1 MDTGFLGG
9 LTFILVLAGI
19 IILHE
24 FGHFIVARL
33 LRIEIEEFGI
43 GFPPR
48 LLRLWRMPGWL
59 VVGQTRLKI
68 PANTSLPFSPVE
80 VEGRVVEAAAVRRG
94 HDLLLRDLALA
105 ASEDGQADSTP
116 TVLET
121 PDGEVKLHGTLKE
134 VHQGTLF
141 SLNWIPLGG
150 FVRPKGED
158 DPTVPGGL
166 AAAKPWRR
174 ILVLLAGA
182 TMNLLTAVVVYA
194 VLFNQIGVPDRVRIE
209 EVAPASPAE
218 AAGMLPGDLILAV
231 DEQQIHRISELQ
243 RYTAQHAGQE
253 VQVTLLRGGQT
264 LVIPVVP
271 RQNPPEG
278 QGRLGILTDQEMRPM
293 KSIFE
298 TLGYSFQAT
307 GQGVREI
314 LSLPGRLIA
323 GAVTPEQA
331 QIAGPRSIWNLFQQS
346 VARDVESRQEV
357 AAGGQP
363 APTNYTLAV
372 IISLT
377 ITVGV
382 INLLPFPALDGGRI
396 FFALIELIFR
406 RRVPPRLETAVHTIG
421 FFLALS
427 LMGYFYIA
435 DILNPLVIKLP

>member
-1 MDTGFLGG
+1 METSFLGG
-9 LTFILVLAGI
+9 LTFVLVLAGI

-24 FGHFIVARL
+24 VGHFVVARL
-33 LRIEIEEFGI
+33 LNIEIEEFGVGI
-43 GFPPR
+43 PPR
-48 LLRLWRMPGWL
+48 LLRLWRARGWL
-59 VVGQTRLKI
+59 VVGRWRLKI
-68 PANTSLPFSPVE
+68 PANTTLPFNPVE
-80 VEGRVVEAAAVRRG
+80 AEGRVVEATAIRRG
-94 HDLLLRDLALA
+94 EEFILRTIALA
-105 ASEDGQADSTP
+105 ASEDGQVDSTP
-116 TVLET
+116 TVLEA
-121 PDGEVKLHGTLKE
+121 PDGTVKINGTLKE
-134 VHQGTLF
+134 IHQGTLF
-141 SLNWIPLGG
+141 TLNWIPLGG

-194 VLFNQIGVPDRVRIE
+194 ILFSQTGIPDGVRIE

-218 AAGMLPGDLILAV
+218 AAGMLPGDLVLSI
-231 DEQQIHRISELQ
+231 DGQEIHRIDELQ
-243 RYTAQHAGQE
+243 NYTAQHAGEE
-253 VQVTLLRGGQT
+253 VQVTLLRGEER
-264 LVIPVVP
+264 LRVPIVP

-278 QGRLGILTDQEMRPM
+278 QGRMGVLTSQQMRPPQ
-293 KSIFE
+293 SIFE

-307 GQGVREI
+307 YQGVRQI
-314 LSLPGRLIA
+314 LALPGRLIA
-323 GAVTPEQA
+323 GAITPDQA

-346 VARDVESRQEV
+346 VARDVESRQEETAD
-357 AAGGQP
+357 AA
-363 APTNYTLAV
+363 APTHYTLAI

-382 INLLPFPALDGGRI
+382 VNLLPFPALDGGRI
-396 FFALIELIFR
+396 FFSLIELVFR

-435 DILNPLVIKLP
+435 DIFNPVVIKLP

>member
-9 LTFILVLAGI
+9 LTFVLVLAGI
-19 IILHE
+19 ILLHE

-33 LRIEIEEFGI
+33 LRIEIEEFGV

-48 LLRLWRMPGWL
+48 LLRLWRAPGWL
-59 VVGQTRLKI
+59 VIGRTRLKI
-68 PANTSLPFSPVE
+68 PANTTLPFRPLE
-80 VEGRVVEAAAVRRG
+80 AEGRVVEAEAVRRG
-94 HDLLLRDLALA
+94 DKLILRSIALA
-105 ASEDGQADSTP
+105 AAEGGQADA
-116 TVLET
+116 LET
-121 PDGEVKLHGTLKE
+121 PDGVVKLHGTLKE
-134 VHQGTLF
+134 IHQGTLF

-166 AAAKPWRR
+166 AAAKPWQR

-182 TMNLLTAVVVYA
+182 AMNLLTAVVVYA
-194 VLFNQIGVPDRVRIE
+194 ILFNQTGLPDRVRIE

-218 AAGMLPGDLILAV
+218 AAGMLPGDVILAV
-231 DEQQIHRISELQ
+231 DGQEIHRISELQ
-243 RYTAQHAGQE
+243 LYTAQHAGQE

-264 LVIPVVP
+264 LVVPIVP

-278 QGRLGILTDQEMRPM
+278 QGRMGVLTYQEMRPM

-323 GAVTPEQA
+323 GTLTPEQA

-357 AAGGQP
+357 AAGEQA

-382 INLLPFPALDGGRI
+382 FNLLPFPALDGGRI
-396 FFALIELIFR
+396 FFSLIELVFR

-421 FFLALS
+421 FFLAIS